1 MLICLVIKN
10 LNPIETE
17 LFIRGRELN
26 IYLSIIQSYFAVTYV
41 YIDFINIYKKCTAKS
56 YSFLGIDA
64 TLVSHNSYN
73 MINVENCERW
83 LVDFVIIILK
93 SFKKLHM
100 IENIE
105 NIQNKT
111 ISKEIVQRLR
121 IAPAQVNADN
131 ASENLLNE
139 IRQIIYSLYCKKEI
153 IKNVYNNIIDSKN
166 HKTKWILYL

>member
-1 MLICLVIKN
+1 MK
-10 LNPIETE
+10 
-17 LFIRGRELN
+17 
-26 IYLSIIQSYFAVTYV
+26 
-41 YIDFINIYKKCTAKS
+41 
-56 YSFLGIDA
+56 
-64 TLVSHNSYN
+64 
-73 MINVENCERW
+73 NCERW
-83 LVDFVIIILK
+83 LLDFVIIILK

-111 ISKEIVQRLR
+111 ISKKIVQRLT
-121 IAPAQVNADN
+121 IAPAQVKADN

-153 IKNVYNNIIDSKN
+153 IKNVYNNIINSKN